1 MGKAN
6 KANKA
11 NKTSKVKSS
20 DVEVQ
25 VLVPNEM
32 LGAGASLLPE
42 ISVTKVIST
51 TAVAAAAGYGLY
63 QLKKISDKLDNN
75 GSN

>member
-11 NKTSKVKSS
+11 SKVKS
-20 DVEVQ
+20 DNVE

-32 LGAGASLLPE
+32 LGASASLLPE